1 MRRAIATATA
11 ILAATT
17 ATGAALPVP
26 TILPAH
32 AKAGA
37 TGWPHQATRAEMLEA
52 TRAVHRYTRF
62 MLPRRQRAIRTACW
76 TGPAG
81 IAGRYACRIRNNKGG
96 TRGVPYILRAA
107 TLHVWEDGSWELT
120 YRGRTPDG
128 GRGGMTFAY
137 ARPGKASSAVYTGIK
152 ATPTGLC
159 CQVDR
164 SR

>member
-32 AKAGA
+32 AKASK

-107 TLHVWEDGSWELT
+107 TLHVWEDGTWELT

-137 ARPGKASSAVYTGIK
+137 AKTGRASSATYT
-152 ATPTGLC
+152 PVDC
-159 CQVDR
+159 CRVER